1 MLIINGKL
9 LLPTE
14 FNYHDLRIENGRI
27 AEILPFRSGY
37 QDEDT
42 YDARGSIVIP
52 GLIDMEVHGA
62 CGYDMSD
69 ACEEAYGAI
78 SDYLIR
84 HGVTTYVGAID
95 SFSEDILEEAYAAA
109 GEWMKEDRP
118 GARMIGLN
126 MRGPFLNPEAAGHH
140 DKEALRK
147 PDQAL
152 FEKLQALSGGRI
164 IAVNVSPELEGA
176 GTFIRN
182 LGKQVHILLSNT
194 TADYDTARMAYA
206 FGADWCGGV
215 LYDMPPLTAKEPGP
229 VGAAMDIARNVTLRY
244 ENARVIHPAM
254 LRLMYKEFL
263 NRLCLVSA
271 MSAFTDLKP
280 GRYEI
285 EGHTVTKKAATALYE
300 DGTDAGGV
308 LALDSCLQDVLG
320 MGAVPEDLAYRSV
333 TSTPARMLGIFDEV
347 GSIEVGKRADLAIL
361 DLHGYGVQAT
371 VRNGVMMYDER
382 KNFD

>member
-27 AEILPFRSGY
+27 TEILPFKSGA
-37 QDEDT
+37 EDPEV
-42 YDARGSIVIP
+42 YDAHGSIVIP
-52 GLIDMEVHGA
+52 GLIDLEVHGA

-69 ACEEAYGAI
+69 ACDEAYQTI

-95 SFSEDILEEAYAAA
+95 SFPEDILEEAYTAA
-109 GEWMKEDRP
+109 GEWIRGEHR

-126 MRGPFLNPEAAGHH
+126 MRGPFLNPEAAGYH
-140 DKEALRK
+140 DKKALRK
-147 PDQAL
+147 PDAAL
-152 FEKLQALSGGRI
+152 FEKLQALSGNKI
-164 IAVNVSPELEGA
+164 IAVNLSPELEGA
-176 GTFIRN
+176 YEFIRTVS
-182 LGKQVHILLSNT
+182 KQAHILLSNS
-194 TADYDTARMAYA
+194 TADYNTARMAYA
-206 FGADWCGGV
+206 YNADWCGDI
-215 LYDMPPLTAKEPGP
+215 LYDMPPLTAVEPGLI
-229 VGAAMDIARNVTLRY
+229 GAAMDIARLATLRY
-244 ENARVIHPAM
+244 ENSSVIHPAM
-254 LRLMYKEFL
+254 IRLIYKEFI
-263 NRLCLVSA
+263 NRLCMVSA
-271 MSAFTDLKP
+271 LSAFAELKN

-285 EGHTVTKKAATALYE
+285 EGHTVTKKAAKAFFE

-333 TSTPARMLGIFDEV
+333 TSTPAKILGIFDEV
-347 GSIEVGKRADLAIL
+347 GSIEIGKKADLAIL
-361 DLHGYGVQAT
+361 DLHGYGVQA
-371 VRNGVMMYDER
+371 VIRDGILMYDER